1 MKAAKV
7 LLFLMLTV
15 AFIIPTDCLAQN
27 KFRIGVVAPLTGTA
41 ASSGETIKNSVLL
54 ASKHF
59 NQNHKVE
66 FLFEDDQLSPKET
79 VKAVNK
85 LIKVDRVAALIVFG
99 TPTSLAVNMIA
110 EAHKVPMIALSIH
123 DQVVKGKQFVFKHW
137 VSAEKENEKII
148 SEAKKRAY
156 QRVAVVATVNDA
168 MLKLRD
174 LFAQNTKNLLVANEE
189 CNRDELDFK
198 PIIMRLLQAKP
209 DAIYLL
215 LWSPQPGLFAKQLRL
230 AGFKGDLFGVHN
242 LEDPK
247 EIAISAGAL
256 TGAWIA
262 TGDDQHAQ
270 KYYESYLDTYGS
282 LPSAGGINA
291 YDVSKIL
298 IEGSHS
304 QELHAYLKTLKDFSG
319 AYGTYDATGQND
331 FNIPATIKTLKAK

>member
-7 LLFLMLTV
+7 LLYLLLSAT
-15 AFIIPTDCLAQN
+15 FIRPSDSLAQN
-27 KFRIGVVAPLTGTA
+27 NFRVGVVAPLTGTA
-41 ASSGETIKNSVLL
+41 SSSGETIKNSVLL

-59 NQNHKVE
+59 DQNHKVE
-66 FLFEDDQLSPKET
+66 FLFEDDQLTPKET

-85 LIKVDRVAALIVFG
+85 LIKIDQVNALVVFG
-99 TPTSLAVNMIA
+99 TPTSLAVNMVA
-110 EAHKVPMIALSIH
+110 EAHKTPMIALSIH
-123 DQVVKGKQFVFKHW
+123 DQVVRGKQFVFKHW

-148 SEAKKRAY
+148 SEVKKRGY
-156 QRVAVVATVNDA
+156 KKVAVVTTINDA

-174 LFAQNTKNLLVANEE
+174 LFAQNTKNLLVAKEE
-189 CNRDELDFK
+189 CNREELDFK
-198 PIIMRLLQAKP
+198 PIIMRLLQTKP

-256 TGAWIA
+256 AGAWIA

-270 KYYESYLDTYGS
+270 KYYESYLNTYGS

-298 IEGSHS
+298 IEGAHS
-304 QELHAYLKTLKDFSG
+304 KELSTYLNTLTGFSG
-319 AYGTYDATGQND
+319 AYGTYEATGQND
-331 FNIPATIKTLKAK
+331 FNIPATIKILDEK